1 MPSNFA
7 YPPMENRKIMGKR
20 ISRVDGTDKAS
31 GKAKYNSDV
40 RPAGTIHGVI
50 LHCPHA
56 HARLKS
62 VDVSA
67 AKAMPGVTAIEMMVQ
82 EGDEIQWAMAE
93 VLALAATSEE
103 IAREALTKIKVVY
116 EVLPHLVRE
125 EKLDKVGS
133 RAKPAGEVVSGD
145 PDAAFKTA
153 DVVHEGDYGIP
164 VITHCCLE
172 PHGSIAAYG
181 SGDKV
186 EFWPSTQN
194 VSAVG
199 DDLAKSLGIAAT
211 NVHTHMDYIGGG
223 FGSKFQADKWGVAA
237 AKLSKSSGGK
247 PVKLYLE
254 RNPELTI
261 AGVRPSLFGKV
272 KIAATKEGKITA
284 WDSVTWMTGGF
295 VGGGVNADLLPYVF
309 RNVPNRRINHTAVAV
324 NAGASRAWRAP
335 NHPQLCYLTDS
346 AIEDLAAK
354 LGMDPYDLF
363 MKNLDL
369 TARPTVYESQLK
381 QAADMIGWKKNWHQR
396 GDKTPGPI
404 KRGLGL
410 AIGTWGGLGHNSECR
425 AKINPDGTVEIE
437 LGSQDIGTG
446 TRTAILQV
454 VAETLGL
461 QMKDITLKF
470 GDSSLPKSG
479 ASGGSTTIGGVSASS
494 RLASVAALDKL
505 FEVAA
510 QSLGVNADQLEAV
523 DGRIQ
528 VKGNASKNM
537 TWKQACS
544 KLGVTTISETQ
555 KFESR
560 TPRGMSTA
568 GVGGV
573 NMADVSVDIET
584 GVVRINKIV
593 GVQDVGL
600 LVNPKLADSQ
610 MHGAII
616 MAVCAAV
623 MEERVMDETTGRVL
637 NADMEFYK
645 LAGISDIGEIEVK
658 MDVSPEH
665 DKRGIIGLG
674 EPSAVPGVACIA
686 NAVANA
692 IGVRVPTIP
701 LTPRNILNALA
712 GRRLA

>member
-7 YPPMENRKIMGKR
+7 YPPMENRKVMGKR
-20 ISRVDGTDKAS
+20 ITRVDGTDKAS

-40 RPAGTIHGVI
+40 RPSDTLAAVI

-67 AKAMPGVTAIEMMVQ
+67 AKATPGVTAIEMMIA

-103 IAREALTKIKVVY
+103 IAREALSKIKVEY

-125 EKLDKVGS
+125 EKLEKVGA
-133 RAKPAGEVVSGD
+133 RAKPAGEVVTGD
-145 PDAAFKTA
+145 PDAAFKQA
-153 DVVHEGDYGIP
+153 EVVHEGEYGLP

-172 PHGSIAAYG
+172 PHGSTAKYEG
-181 SGDKV
+181 EKV

-247 PVKLYLE
+247 PVKLYLD

-261 AGVRPSLFGKV
+261 AGVRPSLWGKV
-272 KIAATKEGKITA
+272 KIAAQKDGTITA
-284 WDSVTWMTGGF
+284 WESNTWMTGGW
-295 VGGGVNADLLPYVF
+295 VGGNVNADLLPYVF
-309 RNVPNRRINHTAVAV
+309 RNVANRRINHTAVAI
-324 NAGASRAWRAP
+324 NAGTSRAWRAP
-335 NHPQLCYLTDS
+335 NHPQLCVVTQS
-346 AIEDLAAK
+346 AMDDLAAK
-354 LGMDPYDLF
+354 LNMDPLEF
-363 MKNLDL
+363 FTKNLGL
-369 TARPTVYESQLK
+369 TARAEVYRAQLQ
-381 QAADMIGWKKNWHQR
+381 QAADMIGWKQNWKPR
-396 GDKTPGPI
+396 GTSPGPV

-425 AKINPDGTVEIE
+425 ANIHPDGTVEIE

-454 VAETLGL
+454 TSETFGIP
-461 QMKDITLKF
+461 MKDITLRI

-510 QSLGVNADQLEAV
+510 QSLGVNPDQLEAV

-544 KLGVTTISETQ
+544 KLGVQTISETQ

-568 GVGGV
+568 GVGGAA
-573 NMADVSVDIET
+573 MADVSVDIET
-584 GVVRINKIV
+584 GIVKMNKTV
-593 GVQDVGL
+593 AVQDCGL
-600 LVNPKLADSQ
+600 IVNPHLAESQ
-610 MHGAII
+610 MYGGMI
-616 MAVCAAV
+616 MAICSAL
-623 MEERVMDETTGRVL
+623 MEERVMDEATGRVL

-645 LAGISDIGEIEVK
+645 LAGISDIGEMEMK
-658 MDVSPEH
+658 MDITPDH

-674 EPSAVPGVACIA
+674 EPSAVPGMAAIA

-692 IGVRVPTIP
+692 IGVRVPYLP
-701 LTPRNILNALA
+701 LTPRNVLNALA

>member
-1 MPSNFA
+1 MPNYS
-7 YPPMENRKIMGKR
+7 YPPMESRKVMGRR
-20 ISRVDGTDKAS
+20 ISRVDGVDKAS

-40 RPAGTIHGVI
+40 RPAGTLHAVI

-56 HARLKS
+56 HARVRS

-67 AKAMPGVTAIEMMVQ
+67 AKATPGVTAIELMVA

-93 VLALAATSEE
+93 VVAVAATSEE
-103 IAREALTKIKVVY
+103 IAREALGKIKVDY

-125 EKLDKVGS
+125 DKLEKVGS

-145 PDAAFKTA
+145 PDAAFKQA
-153 DVVHEGDYGIP
+153 DVVHEADYGIP

-172 PHGSIAAYG
+172 PHGSTVAFE
-181 SGDKV
+181 GDKV

-199 DDLAKSLGIAAT
+199 DDLAKSLGIPAT
-211 NVHTHMDYIGGG
+211 SVHTHMDYIGGG

-247 PVKLYLE
+247 PVKLYLD

-261 AGVRPSLFGKV
+261 AGTRPSLFGKV
-272 KIAATKEGKITA
+272 KVAASKEGKIVA
-284 WDSVTWMTGGF
+284 WDSSTWMTGGF

-324 NAGASRAWRAP
+324 NTGTSRAWRAP

-346 AIEDLAAK
+346 ALDDLAAK
-354 LGMDPYDLF
+354 LGMDPFDLF

-369 TARPTVYESQLK
+369 TARPAVYESQLK
-381 QAADMIGWKKNWHQR
+381 QAADMIGWKKLWHPR

-410 AIGTWGGLGHNSECR
+410 AVGTWGGLGHNSECR
-425 AKINPDGTVEIE
+425 ANIHPDGTVEIE

-454 VAETLGL
+454 VSETLGIP
-461 QMKDITLKF
+461 MKDITLKI

-494 RLASVAALDKL
+494 RLSSIAALDKL

-510 QSLGVNADQLEAV
+510 ASMGVTPDQLEAV

-544 KLGVTTISETQ
+544 KLGVKTISETH

-560 TPRGMSTA
+560 NPRGMSTA

-584 GVVRINKIV
+584 GVVKMNKIV
-593 GVQDVGL
+593 GVQDCGL
-600 LVNPKLADSQ
+600 IVNPKLADSQ
-610 MHGAII
+610 MHGGMI
-616 MAVCAAV
+616 MAICAAL
-623 MEERVMDETTGRVL
+623 MEERVMDEITGRVL

-645 LAGISDIGEIEVK
+645 LAGISDIGEIEAK
-658 MDVSPEH
+658 MDITPEH
-665 DKRGIIGLG
+665 DKRGVIGLG
-674 EPSAVPGVACIA
+674 EPSAVPGVASIA

-692 IGVRVPTIP
+692 IGVRVPTLP
-701 LTPRNILNALA
+701 LTPRNVLNALA

>member
-1 MPSNFA
+1 MPNYS
-7 YPPMENRKIMGKR
+7 YPPMESRKVMGKR
-20 ISRVDGTDKAS
+20 ISRVDGTEKAS

-40 RPAGTIHGVI
+40 RPKDTIHAVI

-56 HARLKS
+56 HARLRS

-67 AKAMPGVTAIEMMVQ
+67 AKAMPGVTAIEMMVA

-93 VLALAATSEE
+93 VLAVAATSEE
-103 IAREALTKIKVVY
+103 VAREALGKIKVDY

-125 EKLDKVGS
+125 DKLEKVGS

-145 PDAAFKTA
+145 PDAAFKQA
-153 DVVHEGDYGIP
+153 DVVHEADYGIP

-172 PHGSIAAYG
+172 PHGSIASFA
-181 SGDKV
+181 GDKV

-199 DDLAKSLGIAAT
+199 DDLAKSLGIDAT
-211 NVHTHMDYIGGG
+211 KVHTHMDYIGGG
-223 FGSKFQADKWGVAA
+223 FGSKFQADKWGMAA
-237 AKLSKSSGGK
+237 AKLSKASGGK
-247 PVKLYLE
+247 PVKLYLD
-254 RNPELTI
+254 RNAELTI

-272 KIAATKEGKITA
+272 KVAATKDGTITA
-284 WDSVTWMTGGF
+284 WESSTWMTGGF

-324 NAGASRAWRAP
+324 NAGTSRAWRAP

-346 AIEDLAAK
+346 ALEDLAAK
-354 LGMDPYDLF
+354 LGMDPLDF
-363 MKNLDL
+363 FTKNLGI
-369 TARPTVYESQLK
+369 TARPEVYRSQLQ
-381 QAADMIGWKKNWHQR
+381 QAADMIGWKKSWHPR
-396 GDKTPGPI
+396 GDKTPGPM

-425 AKINPDGTVEIE
+425 ANIHPDGTVEIE

-454 VAETLGL
+454 VSETLGIP
-461 QMKDITLKF
+461 MKDITLRI

-494 RLASVAALDKL
+494 RLSSIAALDKL

-510 QSLGVNADQLEAV
+510 QSLGVTPDQLEAV

-544 KLGVTTISETQ
+544 KLGVKTISETQ
-555 KFESR
+555 RFESR
-560 TPRGMSTA
+560 NPRGMSTA

-584 GVVRINKIV
+584 GIVKINKLV
-593 GVQDVGL
+593 GVQDCGL
-600 LVNPKLADSQ
+600 IVNPKLADSQ
-610 MHGAII
+610 MNGGLI
-616 MAVCAAV
+616 MAVCAAL

-645 LAGISDIGEIEVK
+645 LAGIADIGEIEVK
-658 MDVSPEH
+658 MDITPDH
-665 DKRGIIGLG
+665 DKRGVIGLG

-692 IGVRVPTIP
+692 IGVRVPTLP

>member
-1 MPSNFA
+1 MPNYT
-7 YPPMENRKIMGKR
+7 YPPMESRKVMGKR
-20 ISRVDGTDKAS
+20 ISRVDGTEKAA
-31 GKAKYNSDV
+31 GKAIYNSDV
-40 RPAGTIHGVI
+40 HPQNTLHAVI

-56 HARLKS
+56 HARVRS

-67 AKAMPGVTAIEMMVQ
+67 AKAMPGVTAIEMMVA

-93 VLALAATSEE
+93 VLAVAATSEE
-103 IAREALTKIKVVY
+103 TAREALGKIKVTY

-125 EKLDKVGS
+125 DKLEKVGS
-133 RAKPAGEVVSGD
+133 RAKPAGEVVAGD
-145 PDAAFKTA
+145 PDAAFRQA
-153 DVVHEGDYGIP
+153 DVVHEGEYGVP

-172 PHGSIAAYG
+172 PHGSTAAMD
-181 SGDKV
+181 GDKV

-237 AKLSKSSGGK
+237 AKLSKASGGK
-247 PVKLYLE
+247 PVKLYLD

-261 AGVRPSLFGKV
+261 AGVRPSLFGKIKV
-272 KIAATKEGKITA
+272 GATKDGKITS
-284 WDSVTWMTGGF
+284 WESNTWMTGGF
-295 VGGGVNADLLPYVF
+295 VGGGINADLLPYVF

-324 NAGASRAWRAP
+324 NAGTSRAWRAP
-335 NHPQLCYLTDS
+335 NHPQLCVITDG
-346 AIEDLAAK
+346 ALDDLAAK
-354 LGMDPYDLF
+354 LNMDPLDFF

-369 TARPTVYESQLK
+369 TTRPAVYESQLK
-381 QAADMIGWKKNWHQR
+381 QAADMIGWKKLWHPR
-396 GDKTPGPI
+396 GDKTAGPI

-410 AIGTWGGLGHNSECR
+410 ALGTWGGLGHNSECR
-425 AKINPDGTVEIE
+425 ASIHPDGTVVIE

-454 VAETLGL
+454 VSETLGIP
-461 QMKDITLKF
+461 MKDITLKI

-494 RLASVAALDKL
+494 RLSSMAALDKL

-510 QSLGVNADQLEAV
+510 QSMGVTPDQLEAV

-544 KLGVTTISETQ
+544 KLGVQTISETQ

-560 TPRGMSTA
+560 NPHGMSTA

-573 NMADVSVDIET
+573 QMADVSVDIET
-584 GVVRINKIV
+584 GIVRMNKMV

-610 MHGAII
+610 MHGGII
-616 MAVCAAV
+616 MSICAAL
-623 MEERVMDETTGRVL
+623 MEERVMDENTGRVL

-658 MDVSPEH
+658 MDVTPEH

-674 EPSAVPGVACIA
+674 EPSAVPGMASIA

-692 IGVRVPTIP
+692 IGVRVPSLP
-701 LTPRNILNALA
+701 LTPRNVLNALA